1 MIDNGYVSDED
12 FKKINYDELL
22 ADFDRKTANIQAQQQ
37 QQVPQEQNYQQD
49 YQYQQPQEEQQQVV
63 DNQPQ
68 AEQQEYNNDVVNAT
82 PTTQQE
88 QQQEL
93 DPEIYKQTYEKIYSP
108 FKEKCISL
116 TNLSL
121 ISNSPVTCLSLIL

>member
-1 MIDNGYVSDED
+1 MLDNGYVSDED

-68 AEQQEYNNDVVNAT
+68 AEQHEERNQV
-82 PTTQQE
+82 Q
-88 QQQEL
+88 
-93 DPEIYKQTYEKIYSP
+93 
-108 FKEKCISL
+108 
-116 TNLSL
+116 
-121 ISNSPVTCLSLIL
+121 